1 MDEAGGPDRWFF
13 DVWSRFYDLPLVQRL
28 TYRPVHDA
36 VLGQVERRG
45 VRRVLDVGCG
55 TGLLL
60 ARLRRRA
67 PEARSVGCD
76 FSHGMLRQAATH
88 QPKAPWVQGDAL
100 RLPFAAHSFDAVVS
114 TESFHWF
121 PDPEAA
127 LAEFHRVLEPGG
139 RVFIALVNPP
149 FEAISQVARSASEL
163 LGEPLDWPTRSRMRR
178 RLEAAGFR
186 VERQQRLF
194 RAPAGLMLP
203 PVLSVGVRPG

>member
-1 MDEAGGPDRWFF
+1 MPCGSRSPLTASTP
-13 DVWSRFYDLPLVQRL
+13 WSRPS
-28 TYRPVHDA
+28 PS
-36 VLGQVERRG
+36 
-45 VRRVLDVGCG
+45 
-55 TGLLL
+55 TG
-60 ARLRRRA
+60 
-67 PEARSVGCD
+67 
-76 FSHGMLRQAATH
+76 
-88 QPKAPWVQGDAL
+88 
-100 RLPFAAHSFDAVVS
+100 
-114 TESFHWF
+114 F
-121 PDPEAA
+121 PTP
-127 LAEFHRVLEPGG
+127 EPGG